1 MVFLCQPVV
10 QLHVLAY
17 LIKAVSDKLAYAQS
31 TLTQRYISLLE
42 EL

>member
-1 MVFLCQPVV
+1 PVV

-17 LIKAVSDKLAYAQS
+17 LIKAVSDKLVYAQN
-31 TLTQRYISLLE
+31 TLTPRYISLLE